1 MPTATGSVS
10 GIIGAGGALGGVLF
24 PILFQ
29 RLDYRDAFK
38 IMGWCVLASSFL
50 TPFIVI
56 KGHEGIFRSCTRV
69 NSELTSNSE
78 HTDKKELED
87 KTTSPALVK
96 NYVNEGV
103 TEGKVKFEKG
113 STSIKEDNPSS
124 PNTGIPNDQVEMES
138 VSVIAE
144 NENGEGMTSI
154 EGGRIPTR

>member
-1 MPTATGSVS
+1 MVVVFGYSPSLGGSIASMIFFSLFVQASEGSSYAIVPYIKPTATGSVS

-69 NSELTSNSE
+69 NSELTSN
-78 HTDKKELED
+78 
-87 KTTSPALVK
+87 
-96 NYVNEGV
+96 
-103 TEGKVKFEKG
+103 
-113 STSIKEDNPSS
+113 
-124 PNTGIPNDQVEMES
+124 
-138 VSVIAE
+138 
-144 NENGEGMTSI
+144 
-154 EGGRIPTR
+154 